1 VYVDGVRAFVKTN
14 SQLPTNFMPTYG
26 SVVGG
31 QAAHLSVFFGPT
43 AQDADADALVTSVN
57 YAFHATPKP

>member
-1 VYVDGVRAFVKTN
+1 
-14 SQLPTNFMPTYG
+14 MPTY
-26 SVVGG
+26 SAIVGG

-43 AQDADADALVTSVN
+43 AQDADANAVVTSLN